1 MRKCKDQ
8 ANYPIFSDIP
18 PINLPQSAE
27 SFNNF
32 SELFEG
38 GFHRIMYLAAK
49 LCHLYLKSISEQQL
63 TKQPVI
69 VKIVTMRR

>member
-38 GFHRIMYLAAK
+38 DFHRIMFLAAK
-49 LCHLYLKSISEQQL
+49 LCHLYLKSISEQL
-63 TKQPVI
+63 NKQPVI
-69 VKIVTMRR
+69 VEIVKIRR

>member
-32 SELFEG
+32 SELFQG

-49 LCHLYLKSISEQQL
+49 LCHLYLKSISEQL
-63 TKQPVI
+63 NKQQVI
-69 VKIVTMRR
+69 VEIVKMRR